1 MSAAL
6 VVVALVVA
14 LLAVVGAWL
23 GGVAVG
29 RRQEMLKTAIDRA
42 EVVEMSRIN
51 RVVRESAEA
60 ARFARDAIAEQA
72 AAALEVTIAKTR
84 EQMAL
89 HEALAKAWTSF
100 VAGLALVPAHDDDD
114 LRTPEGDRPSPSFR
128 DGWDAALV
136 QVRTLVDS
144 ASAGGRPEVLESVLG
159 HLQWTRALLRGTR
172 MEACLRNDAAEGA
185 KLDEVDEVDALLGS
199 FGK

>member
-6 VVVALVVA
+6 VVVAIVVA
-14 LLAVVGAWL
+14 LLAIVGAWL

-60 ARFARDAIAEQA
+60 AQFARDAIAEQA
-72 AAALEVTIAKTR
+72 AALEATVVKAR

-89 HEALAKAWTSF
+89 HEPLAKAWTSF
-100 VAGLALVPAHDDDD
+100 VAGLALVPACDDDD
-114 LRTPEGDRPSPSFR
+114 LRTPEGDHPSPSFR

-136 QVRTLVDS
+136 QVRTLVDN
-144 ASAGGRPEVLESVLG
+144 ASAGGRPEVLESVLD

-172 MEACLRNDAAEGA
+172 MEACLTADPAEGA
-185 KLDEVDEVDALLGS
+185 KLASVDALLAS

>member
-6 VVVALVVA
+6 VVVVLVVA
-14 LLAVVGAWL
+14 LLAIVGAWL

-60 ARFARDAIAEQA
+60 AQFARDAIAEQA
-72 AAALEVTIAKTR
+72 AALEVTIAKAR

-89 HEALAKAWTSF
+89 QEPLAKAWTSF
-100 VAGLALVPAHDDDD
+100 VAGLALVPACDDD
-114 LRTPEGDRPSPSFR
+114 LRTPEGDHPSPSFR

-136 QVRTLVDS
+136 QVRTLVDN
-144 ASAGGRPEVLESVLG
+144 ASAGGRPEVLESVLD

-172 MEACLRNDAAEGA
+172 MEACLTADPAEGA
-185 KLDEVDEVDALLGS
+185 KLASVDALLVS